1 MSRQMGSSLH
11 AFPSIHA
18 AMSAP
23 DLRQVRNFTTLIRY
37 LEDELG
43 WPLDGYEMDD
53 LTFDYEP
60 SDLGLK
66 EEEAAK
72 VKFIKQLRPVTSSQP
87 WGIFFIEFDKKQ
99 LPVVVLRRILSHL
112 VLKKRASAN
121 AADAKRWNAQDLL
134 FVSAFGPEDA
144 DGREIGFAH
153 FHEESGDLPS
163 LRVLGWDGD
172 NTALTLQRV
181 ASTLKERLRWTEKGE
196 TVDAWRQ
203 RWSGAFKHRPGH
215 IIKTSD
221 LLAEALAAL
230 AKRIR
235 DAARTLIEHETEHG
249 PLRKLH
255 RAFQT
260 NLIHDLDEDGFADTY
275 AQTITYGLLT
285 AAINRTD
292 MTGGRHGTFVKADDV
307 ALAIKPTSPFLK
319 EMLETFLKVGGRK
332 GHMDFDELGVQDVVE
347 LLRSDVTD
355 IPAILADF
363 GNKTRGEDP
372 VIHFYEHFLSAYNKK
387 LKVQR
392 GVFYTPQA
400 VVGYIVRSVHEL
412 LQTEFG
418 LEDGLASTITWGEMI
433 QKNPSLQL
441 PLKVE
446 GNPAQGTIS
455 ESEPFV
461 QILDPA
467 TGTATFLVE
476 TIEVIHRTLKAKWQ
490 SQRLSA
496 AQQRDA
502 WNDYVPNHLLPRLHG
517 YELMMAPYAIAH
529 MKIGLKLTEL
539 GYNFASDAR
548 AQIYLTNA
556 LEPWVQQLP
565 LIGFD
570 ALAHEA
576 AAVNEIKRHKRFTV
590 VIGNPP
596 YARISSNMG
605 AWISELIE
613 DFKYVDGV
621 HFAEV
626 KHWLHD
632 DYVKFLRLAYSK
644 LTTAGCGVLG
654 MITNRGYLSG
664 PTFRGMRNFIW
675 QKSSALQLL
684 DLHGGA
690 IQEECKP
697 PLNVVDENVFEIK
710 QGVAIF
716 ISTITGNS
724 SSASARTYGQLW
736 GDRKSKYDQLAKGS
750 ALSENG
756 TELAAISPRYDF
768 IPSSNVDLDR
778 EYSGFIA
785 VNKLFP
791 TGSTGIQTS
800 RDGYVVSFEKGELE
814 ERFDEFCDAKHTDG
828 FFRSSYGLE
837 DGRNWDLS
845 DARRKL
851 RAERDWKAMIVK
863 CQFRPLDLRWMLYH
877 ASVINWPRPEVMP
890 HMLRHNIGLIVPRN
904 YQGGQFDAALVSRFI
919 TEVKTGESTR
929 GSYCYPLYLYGRD
942 ALFSSK
948 TSAPQP
954 NIDEALLVGL
964 AKRLKLTFISNGLG
978 DLDSTFGPEDVLN
991 YVYASLY
998 STSYR
1003 ERYSSLIKNEFP
1015 RLPLTENLELFRAL
1029 ARLGGELTALHL
1041 LESPKLAQHITEFI
1055 GTSKE
1060 VTKVG
1065 YSGGTVWINA
1075 SGTKGKTTAG
1085 TSGFRGVPEAVWNFH
1100 IGGYQVCEKWLK
1112 DRKGRSLTDED
1123 IAHYHKI
1130 VIALTETIRLMAEI
1144 DEVIAQHGGW
1154 PLK

>member
-1 MSRQMGSSLH
+1 MH
-11 AFPSIHA
+11 
-18 AMSAP
+18 AP

-72 VKFIKQLRPVTSSQP
+72 VKSIKQLRPLTSSQP

-260 NLIHDLDEDGFADTY
+260 NLIHDLDEDGFSDTY

-292 MTGGRHGTFVKADDV
+292 MSGGRHGTFVKADDV

-441 PLKVE
+441 PLKVD
-446 GNPAQGTIS
+446 GNPAQGPIS
-455 ESEPFV
+455 ENEPFV

-476 TIEVIHRTLKAKWQ
+476 TIDVIHHTLKAKWQ
-490 SQRLSA
+490 AQRLSA

-502 WNDYVPNHLLPRLHG
+502 WNEYVPNHLLPRLHG

-539 GYNFASDAR
+539 GYNFASGTR

-556 LEPWVQQLP
+556 LEPWQQQLP

-596 YARISSNMG
+596 YQGFSANTGTHATGLVEAYRFCDDKPIGERNPS
-605 AWISELIE
+605 
-613 DFKYVDGV
+613 
-621 HFAEV
+621 
-626 KHWLHD
+626 WLLD
-632 DYVKFLRLAYSK
+632 DYVKFLSLGQ
-644 LTTAGCGVLG
+644 TTLKASTCGALG
-654 MITNRGYLSG
+654 MITNNGYIDN
-664 PTFRGMRNFIW
+664 PTFRGMRD
-675 QKSSALQLL
+675 SLL
-684 DLHGGA
+684 NDFRSVR
-690 IQEECKP
+690 I
-697 PLNVVDENVFEIK
+697 LNLNGDSKKKLESPDGTPDANVFDIQ
-710 QGVAIF
+710 QGVAIG
-716 ISTITGNS
+716 ILVRGGPTEVRSIAYTE
-724 SSASARTYGQLW
+724 LW
-736 GDRKSKYDQLAKGS
+736 GSQNFKLEYLKSTQASTTSWKPVVCRLPFLLFRPTDA
-750 ALSENG
+750 
-756 TELAAISPRYDF
+756 
-768 IPSSNVDLDR
+768 DLDAEFR
-778 EYSGFIA
+778 DFTSL
-785 VNKLFP
+785 NDLFL
-791 TGSTGIQTS
+791 
-800 RDGYVVSFEKGELE
+800 EKGWGFKTRKDYLLVDFEQAVLCD
-814 ERFDEFCDAKHTDG
+814 RFTEIARLTAT
-828 FFRSSYGLE
+828 E
-837 DGRNWDLS
+837 
-845 DARRKL
+845 ARRKFSIEES
-851 RAERDWKAMIVK
+851 AYWD
-863 CQFRPLDLRWMLYH
+863 
-877 ASVINWPRPEVMP
+877 
-890 HMLRHNIGLIVPRN
+890 
-904 YQGGQFDAALVSRFI
+904 FDAAHRLLPEEPTSSIRPVLFRPFDVRSVFYEKYMIERGDHKYELMSQMFRPNIALITVRRNESNRFFDHVFCTRLPAVLHSVSAKEANFFFPFFRYDLEAGQKLDGQQEFFASSDAEANCKLRI
-919 TEVKTGESTR
+919 AAAVDLANFHYIYAILHS
-929 GSYCYPLYLYGRD
+929 GSYRTRYAEQLR
-942 ALFSSK
+942 
-948 TSAPQP
+948 
-954 NIDEALLVGL
+954 ID
-964 AKRLKLTFISNGLG
+964 
-978 DLDSTFGPEDVLN
+978 
-991 YVYASLY
+991 
-998 STSYR
+998 
-1003 ERYSSLIKNEFP
+1003 FP
-1015 RLPLTENLELFRAL
+1015 RLPLTGNLELFRAL

-1041 LESPKLAQHITEFI
+1041 LEFSVSQAFQPVQGAGEAGSKACITLQPITEFI

-1065 YSGGTVWINA
+1065 YSTTPSGSTPAAPKAIPPQAPAASVA
-1075 SGTKGKTTAG
+1075 CPRPSGTS
-1085 TSGFRGVPEAVWNFH
+1085 TSGATRSARNGSKTAEAAPSPTKTSPTTTRSSSPSPKPSASWRRLTKLLLNTAAGRGHF
-1100 IGGYQVCEKWLK
+1100 
-1112 DRKGRSLTDED
+1112 
-1123 IAHYHKI
+1123 
-1130 VIALTETIRLMAEI
+1130 
-1144 DEVIAQHGGW
+1144 
-1154 PLK
+1154 